1 MAFEMRQGTVYLEKA
16 SGRRFI
22 LINHNPMALL
32 SMRFWSVAAD
42 APFDLAAPEM
52 ISIDD
57 LIALRQSGDYEELGD
72 LPAEVFKSMV
82 RALLE
87 GGAFSDEDKKLL
99 ESLI

>member
-1 MAFEMRQGTVYLEKA
+1 
-16 SGRRFI
+16 
-22 LINHNPMALL
+22 
-32 SMRFWSVAAD
+32 
-42 APFDLAAPEM
+42 M

>member
-32 SMRFWSVAAD
+32 SMRFWSASAE

-57 LIALRQSGDYEELGD
+57 LIALRQSGEYEELGD
-72 LPAEVFKSMV
+72 LPSEVFKSMV
-82 RALLE
+82 KALLE
-87 GGAFSDEDKKLL
+87 GGSFSEEDKKLL
-99 ESLI
+99 NSLL